1 MFTETEIRVLT
12 EQFNL
17 MLRKGMTYATVDTV
31 EFKEL
36 GVLDREM
43 PARKRF
49 FVRVLEVP
57 LYGRDFKV
65 EDQER

>member
-1 MFTETEIRVLT
+1 
-12 EQFNL
+12 
-17 MLRKGMTYATVDTV
+17 MTYATVDTV